1 MEPIDVAADQLSSII
16 PQIQSYQHT
25 IHSEEDTR
33 LKVVNP
39 MFAQVLGWPMSE
51 IFTEEQAGSG
61 YVDYKLTINGLA
73 RLIVEAKRDSREL
86 GIESRG
92 PGRAY
97 KLNGPVF
104 NTEAIKEGIDQAIR
118 YCGQKNAE
126 LACVT
131 NGHEWVVFRGS
142 RLGDGR
148 DTMAGMAF
156 VFPTLDSVKEKFA
169 LFYDLLSYE
178 AVKEFHYRAHFQE
191 AEGRQIRAH
200 IFRRALRD
208 PNSRRL
214 IAPDNLSSDMDR
226 VMTSFFR
233 RLSGDDDPDLLTQC
247 FVVTRESRVADER
260 LARIS
265 EDLIG
270 RIRNL
275 NTASA
280 EQLTELI
287 ERVKATQRNEFVVIV
302 GTKGAGKSTF
312 IDRFFRHVLPKNL
325 MEECIVARVNLADS
339 EGDENQI
346 ATWLD
351 QRLLEALETA
361 IFNDQPPTFDEL
373 QGMFFDEYQRRS
385 TGTLK
390 YLYQRDKEEF
400 KIDFGRHI
408 ERRREERPHEYIQR
422 LVHHIVRSRKK
433 IPCIVFDNADHFT
446 VEFQE
451 RVFQYARSIYE
462 SEICFII
469 MPITDRTSWQLSREG
484 ALRSF
489 ESESLFLPTPSPKI
503 VLMKRIE
510 FLETKLAEEKREPGR
525 GYFLGRGIPLSI
537 DNLTAF
543 TAALQAI
550 FLRAGEV
557 SWWIGNLANRDIRR
571 CLEIA
576 KSLVTSPHIEVHE
589 LLKAYFAH
597 SYIYLPPHKIKR
609 ALIKGHYD
617 LYPTGI
623 HTFVHNIYSIENEV
637 ETSPLLGL
645 RLLRLLRDAQKSD
658 NGDPFLTLDHIIEY
672 CRAMLV
678 DPSVTM
684 AWLSRLL
691 EAGLCLSYDPTV
703 TAIGDAGKIELAP
716 AGFQH
721 LRWGTRDSTYAQAML
736 EVTPLADR
744 VSFEKLSNLAS
755 RPFREIWRDE
765 LECFVDYL
773 AAEDAK
779 YCKVPDH
786 EAYVTQK
793 RLTLDLRRLIPDIN
807 QRR

>member
-1 MEPIDVAADQLSSII
+1 MEPIDVAAEQLTLII
-16 PQIQSYQHT
+16 PQIQSYHHT

-33 LKVVNP
+33 LKVIDP
-39 MFAQVLGWPMSE
+39 MFIQVLGWPMSE
-51 IFTEEQAGSG
+51 IFTEEKSG
-61 YVDYKLTINGLA
+61 PGFVDYKLTINGLA
-73 RLIVEAKRDSREL
+73 RLVVEAKRDGREL

-104 NTEAIKEGIDQAIR
+104 KTEAAKEGIDQGIR
-118 YCGQKNAE
+118 YCGHKNAE
-126 LACVT
+126 LASVT
-131 NGHEWVVFRGS
+131 NGREWIVFRGS

-148 DTMAGMAF
+148 DTMEGMAF
-156 VFPTLDSVKEKFA
+156 VFPSLDAVKEHFA

-178 AVKEFHYRAHFQE
+178 AVKEFRYRAHFQE
-191 AEGRQIRAH
+191 AEGRQIRVQ
-200 IFRRALRD
+200 IFRQALRE
-208 PNSRRL
+208 PYSRRL
-214 IAPDNLSSDMDR
+214 IAPDNFSSDMDR

-233 RLSGDDDPDLLTQC
+233 RLSGDDDPDLLTKC

-270 RIRNL
+270 RIRSL
-275 NTASA
+275 NTSSA
-280 EQLTELI
+280 EQLTELV
-287 ERVKATQRNEFVVIV
+287 ERVKATQRNEFVIIV

-312 IDRFFRHVLPKNL
+312 IDRFFRNVLPKPL
-325 MEECIVARVNLADS
+325 LKECIVARVNLADS
-339 EGDENQI
+339 EGDESQI
-346 ATWLD
+346 VAWLD
-351 QRLLEALETA
+351 QHLLEALESA
-361 IFNDQPPTFDEL
+361 IFKDGPPTYDEI

-390 YLYQRDKEEF
+390 HLYERDKEEF

-422 LVHHIVRSRKK
+422 LVRHIVRSRTK

-446 VEFQE
+446 IEFQE

-462 SEICFII
+462 SEICLII

-489 ESESLFLPTPSPKI
+489 ESESLFLPTPSPKV

-510 FLETKLAEEKREPGR
+510 FLEEKLAEEKREPGK
-525 GYFLGRGIPLSI
+525 GYFIGRGIPLSI
-537 DNLTAF
+537 DNLAGF
-543 TAALQAI
+543 AAALQAI
-550 FLRAGEV
+550 FLRKGEV
-557 SWWIGNLANRDIRR
+557 SWWIGNLANRDVRR

-576 KSLVTSPHIEVHE
+576 KSLVTSPHIEVYE
-589 LLKAYFAH
+589 LLKTYFAH
-597 SYIYLPPHKIKR
+597 SHIYVPPYKIKR
-609 ALIKGHYD
+609 ALIRGQYD
-617 LYPTGI
+617 IYPMGV
-623 HTFVHNIYSIENEV
+623 HTFVRNIYSIDDEV

-645 RLLRLLRDAQKSD
+645 RLLRLLRDAQKSG
-658 NGDPFLTLDHIIEY
+658 NEDPFLTLDQAVEY

-678 DPSVTM
+678 EPSVTM

-691 EAGLCLSYDPTV
+691 EFGLCLSYDPTV
-703 TAIGDAGKIELAP
+703 TAISDAGKIELAP

-721 LRWGTRDSTYAQAML
+721 LRWGTRDTTYAQAML

-744 VSFEKLSNLAS
+744 ATFEKFSNLATK
-755 RPFREIWRDE
+755 PPRETWREE

-773 AAEDAK
+773 VAEDAK
-779 YCKVPDH
+779 YCRVPEH
-786 EAYVTQK
+786 EAFK
-793 RLTLDLRRLIPDIN
+793 N
-807 QRR
+807 QRRLVLELRRGLIPSPKYS